1 MVVHIDE
8 KSVTLAAITAAA
20 RDLAGQGG
28 VLRSPMLRSEPLS
41 RRFGAD
47 ILMKMEV
54 LQPMGAF
61 KLRGASHAIARLTD
75 TEAGRGVVCCS
86 TGNHGRAVA
95 HAARARGIAA
105 TVCLSALVPPAKVDA
120 VAALGARVL
129 RHGDSQDD
137 AQREASRLVATEG
150 LTEIPPFDHPDVIA
164 GQGTIGL
171 ELLADRPD
179 LGAILVPLS
188 GGGLLAGIAVAVKA
202 LKPSVRVIGLSM
214 DRGAAMAAS
223 LGAGRPV
230 AVPEVATL
238 ADSLGGGIGL
248 ANRWTFALC
257 RDLVDDVILLSE
269 AEIYDGMR
277 WMLMQ
282 ERIVVEGAAAVGA
295 AALLAGKVRPEGPT
309 AIIVS
314 GQNVAM
320 KQVLAVA
327 RGLPVT
333 LGGMTVEGT
342 GCAI

>member
-1 MVVHIDE
+1 M
-8 KSVTLAAITAAA
+8 
-20 RDLAGQGG
+20 
-28 VLRSPMLRSEPLS
+28 RS
-41 RRFGAD
+41 
-47 ILMKMEV
+47 
-54 LQPMGAF
+54 
-61 KLRGASHAIARLTD
+61 
-75 TEAGRGVVCCS
+75 RGVVCCS

-230 AVPEVATL
+230 AVPAGGF
-238 ADSLGGGIGL
+238 AGRRHRPGQSLDL
-248 ANRWTFALC
+248 RAL
-257 RDLVDDVILLSE
+257 S
-269 AEIYDGMR
+269 
-277 WMLMQ
+277 
-282 ERIVVEGAAAVGA
+282 
-295 AALLAGKVRPEGPT
+295 RPG
-309 AIIVS
+309 
-314 GQNVAM
+314 
-320 KQVLAVA
+320 
-327 RGLPVT
+327 R
-333 LGGMTVEGT
+333 
-342 GCAI
+342 